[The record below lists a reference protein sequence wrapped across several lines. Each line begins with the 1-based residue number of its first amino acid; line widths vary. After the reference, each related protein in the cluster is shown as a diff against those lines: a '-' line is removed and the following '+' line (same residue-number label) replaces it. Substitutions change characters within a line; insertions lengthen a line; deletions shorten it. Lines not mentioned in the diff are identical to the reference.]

1 MFLKDVDFL
10 SQKISLFFYGR
21 KRHSSI
27 FGGIL
32 TILMILGCF
41 SYLLYLFYEVYSHKS
56 STIQY
61 YRHYFKNPGN
71 YSFNNTEGIFHF
83 FQISN
88 TKDNEILPIDSKFV
102 RIFMTN
108 NYEEYKT
115 NPDNSKLLTEN
126 DHWVYDDCR
135 DGIDNKYLSKEIFNE
150 IPLKNGL
157 CIRYYYNSN
166 DKQYYSIDDVENFK
180 YPYFVNLGKANG
192 DTVGTIIEKC
202 NNNSILTSLFGPC
215 TDKVSIDNYFSD
227 ISNFRVDLNVL
238 SHEIRPGVYEE
249 TMYNFINVISN
260 EMKKKTIIENNIIFT
275 PVLTYFKFGVFLP
288 KKSKNQI
295 YTFSESYADT
305 VDKKEKNN
313 LLGIYKFYLSK
324 KGYIYKASY
333 QTIYDCM
340 YKIGGIFQLI
350 YYIFFVF
357 NYIFNKFT
365 IINDTKRLFF
375 SLNNN
380 DKAKLGTQ
388 IKQFSKIVKNIRH
401 DKRNN
406 DSSINI
412 IKYNNASNLDK
423 IENNL
428 ENKYKHSLS
437 NNFQE
442 SSFFRNNMNNK
453 ELIIFPFS
461 SKKDKK
467 NNNNNSYDN
476 NEKKLIINDSDILEA
491 SKDEINQNEKHNENN
506 KSLFKKYSK
515 KEKKEN
521 TKILSISKNIID
533 RSNYASSNNLIDKEV
548 LDFKVLL
555 SKYFDYKKTTFN
567 YEKMNIEKFD
577 YLFSIKNYMI
587 SFFCI
592 KRPKNYF
599 FILKNFRKKLL
610 SEEHFFRSQKYL
622 YLFEKYFDLKESK
635 KIDIIELY
643 KNL

>member
-1 MFLKDVDFL
+1 MSLKDVDYL

-83 FQISN
+83 FQLYN

-108 NYEEYKT
+108 IYEEYKT
-115 NPDNSKLLTEN
+115 NPDNYELLTEN

-135 DGIDNKYLSKEIFNE
+135 EGIENKYLSKEIFKE

-166 DKQYYSIDDVENFK
+166 DKQYYSVDDDENFK
-180 YPYFVNLGKANG
+180 YPYFTNLGKANV

-202 NNNSILTSLFGPC
+202 NNDSILTTLFGPC
-215 TDKVSIDNYFSD
+215 ADNVSINNYFKD
-227 ISNFRVDLNVL
+227 LSNYGVDFNVL
-238 SHEIRPGVYEE
+238 THEIRPGVYEE
-249 TMYNFINVISN
+249 TTYNFIYVISN
-260 EMKKKTIIENNIIFT
+260 EMKKKKIIENNIIFT
-275 PVLTYFKFGVFLP
+275 PLLTYFNFGVFLP
-288 KKSKNQI
+288 QKSENQI
-295 YTFSESYADT
+295 YTFSESYDDT
-305 VDKKEKNN
+305 VDKKEENN
-313 LLGIYKFYLSK
+313 LLSIYKFYLSK

-340 YKIGGIFQLI
+340 HKIGGIFQLI
-350 YYIFFVF
+350 YYILFVF

-365 IINDTKRLFF
+365 IVNDTKRLFF
-375 SLNNN
+375 TLNNN
-380 DKAKLGTQ
+380 DKVKLGTQ
-388 IKQFSKIVKNIRH
+388 IRQFSRIVKKIRH

-428 ENKYKHSLS
+428 DNKYKHSLS

-453 ELIIFPFS
+453 ELIVFPFA
-461 SKKDKK
+461 SKKDI
-467 NNNNNSYDN
+467 NNNNNSSYDN
-476 NEKKLIINDSDILEA
+476 NEKKLINNDSDILEA
-491 SKDEINQNEKHNENN
+491 SKDEINENEKHNKKN
-506 KSLFKKYSK
+506 KNLLNKHNK

-521 TKILSISKNIID
+521 TKILSISKNIMD
-533 RSNYASSNNLIDKEV
+533 RSNYASSHNLIDKEV

-555 SKYFDYKKTTFN
+555 SKYFDYKKASFN
-567 YEKMNIEKFD
+567 YEKMNIEKVD

-587 SFFCI
+587 SFFCV

-610 SEEHFFRSQKYL
+610 SEEHFFRSQNYL
-622 YLFEKYFDLKESK
+622 YLFEKYFDLRESK

>member
-1 MFLKDVDFL
+1 
-10 SQKISLFFYGR
+10 
-21 KRHSSI
+21 
-27 FGGIL
+27 
-32 TILMILGCF
+32 
-41 SYLLYLFYEVYSHKS
+41 
-56 STIQY
+56 
-61 YRHYFKNPGN
+61 
-71 YSFNNTEGIFHF
+71 
-83 FQISN
+83 
-88 TKDNEILPIDSKFV
+88 
-102 RIFMTN
+102 
-108 NYEEYKT
+108 
-115 NPDNSKLLTEN
+115 
-126 DHWVYDDCR
+126 
-135 DGIDNKYLSKEIFNE
+135 
-150 IPLKNGL
+150 
-157 CIRYYYNSN
+157 
-166 DKQYYSIDDVENFK
+166 
-180 YPYFVNLGKANG
+180 
-192 DTVGTIIEKC
+192 
-202 NNNSILTSLFGPC
+202 
-215 TDKVSIDNYFSD
+215 
-227 ISNFRVDLNVL
+227 
-238 SHEIRPGVYEE
+238 
-249 TMYNFINVISN
+249 
-260 EMKKKTIIENNIIFT
+260 
-275 PVLTYFKFGVFLP
+275 
-288 KKSKNQI
+288 
-295 YTFSESYADT
+295 
-305 VDKKEKNN
+305 
-313 LLGIYKFYLSK
+313 
-324 KGYIYKASY
+324 
-333 QTIYDCM
+333 
-340 YKIGGIFQLI
+340 
-350 YYIFFVF
+350 
-357 NYIFNKFT
+357 
-365 IINDTKRLFF
+365 
-375 SLNNN
+375 LNNN

-388 IKQFSKIVKNIRH
+388 IKQFSRIVKNIRH